1 MFSYISSFFK
11 SVYYGTLNLFIDYDG
26 NKIRN
31 IKKYF
36 QQPLNLELK
45 SQLRISKTGKRYMT
59 LEELENINLSGDHT
73 FDNAR
78 KQEEFKKYHISM
90 FEKHSKELSRIYR
103 GRNVIDFNEEFK
115 NVNIFNTGQPLLKYT
130 IFTDKNEK
138 FYRDFKFSR
147 DLKYKIYNVELNTS
161 LLYNYRV
168 VT

>member
-1 MFSYISSFFK
+1 
-11 SVYYGTLNLFIDYDG
+11 
-26 NKIRN
+26 
-31 IKKYF
+31 
-36 QQPLNLELK
+36 
-45 SQLRISKTGKRYMT
+45 MT